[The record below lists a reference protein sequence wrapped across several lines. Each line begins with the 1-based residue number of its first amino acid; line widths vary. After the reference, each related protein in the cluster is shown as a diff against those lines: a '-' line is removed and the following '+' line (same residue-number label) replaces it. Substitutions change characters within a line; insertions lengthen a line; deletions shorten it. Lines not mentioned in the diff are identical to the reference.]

1 MDALDSLSDLGGF
14 ERAGQKNINNKNFQ
28 FWQQDNHPIE
38 LSSNEMMMQDRVSK
52 KFFGIF

>member
-1 MDALDSLSDLGGF
+1 MDALDSLSDLGRF
-14 ERAGQKNINNKNFQ
+14 KRAGQKNINNKNFQ